1 MIKLLNILKL
11 FRRNSYINIFTS
23 IVLNYR
29 TLELSILTDG
39 GRCCRPLYIM
49 ENKELLINIDIPI
62 PQNNFVLID
71 IIAYTYEIEKGTKI
85 GSSAFHTTQHSKLD
99 DILINVLYKDK
110 PYKIQIYSYYN
121 SNFCF
126 RSKVSYTYNLDD

>member
-1 MIKLLNILKL
+1 MLKTLKILTKIKQKNG
-11 FRRNSYINIFTS
+11 Y
-23 IVLNYR
+23 
-29 TLELSILTDG
+29 SILNVSGFED
-39 GRCCRPLYIM
+39 
-49 ENKELLINIDIPI
+49 KELLINIDIPI

-71 IIAYTYEIEKGTKI
+71 IIAFTYEIEKGTKI
-85 GSSAFHTTQHSKLD
+85 GSSAFHTTQHSKLA